1 MNNQQPILVF
11 EMTRRMSVDYFHC
24 LMIQEK
30 TIKLFLKKITNKR
43 PVLNLFD
50 KCQRTGSLKVFPLS
64 FAAAHHFGLV
74 RTVTQNITCSSGGVL
89 SLVFLSSC
97 KILLCESVFRSCC
110 LSFCPSVLLHN
121 PSLYVRLVVRL

>member
-11 EMTRRMSVDYFHC
+11 EMTRRQVDYFHC
-24 LMIQEK
+24 LMNQEK
-30 TIKLFLKKITNKR
+30 TIKLFLKKITYKR

-74 RTVTQNITCSSGGVL
+74 RTVTQNIMCSSGGVCL
-89 SLVFLSSC
+89 MSLGP
-97 KILLCESVFRSCC
+97 SVKFCFVS
-110 LSFCPSVLLHN
+110 LYFVPAVCPSVPPSFYTIPLSSLH
-121 PSLYVRLVVRL
+121 